1 MSHIT
6 RRISSWFRARR
17 DERLKALIAT
27 TPRSGETL
35 KIIDIGGSIS
45 YWRRVG
51 IDFLINQKVRIDL
64 VNLSDDEFYRSA
76 DDDQIFSCMIGD
88 ARATGLPDMSYDLCH
103 SNSVI
108 EHVGLWWDFE
118 SCANEIR
125 RIAPVYYVQTPN
137 FWFPVDPHFWRFP
150 TIHWLPRPARI
161 RLIQMLPLAFSGR
174 APDYRTACEFADDAR
189 LLNRAQMRCLF
200 PEAELHAERFL
211 LLAKSFIAIGR
222 SANGAF
228 AKGCHANKAHDL
240 TQRSSWRGISPR
252 TG

>member
-17 DERLKALIAT
+17 DERLKALIAN
-27 TPRSGETL
+27 TPRNGETL

-45 YWRRVG
+45 YWQGVG
-51 IDFLINQKVRIDL
+51 TDFLKNHKVHIDL
-64 VNLSDDEFYRSA
+64 INLSDDEFYHSA
-76 DDDQIFSCMIGD
+76 DDDRIFSCIIGD

-118 SCANEIR
+118 CCANEIR

-137 FWFPVDPHFWRFP
+137 FWFPVDPHFWRWP

-200 PEAELHAERFL
+200 PEAELHTERFL

-222 SANGAF
+222 GANGGSANGP
-228 AKGCHANKAHDL
+228 HAHKARDL
-240 TQRSSWRGISPR
+240 PRRSSRRSISTR
-252 TG
+252 AG